1 MTMNNTTILKTLCAV
16 LLMISSATPQTLKS
30 DVSKKG
36 TTAAPFLSIGQGSR
50 GLAMGS
56 AAVAVVDD
64 ASAMF
69 WNPAGLTEVY
79 GGSAM
84 VDHTQWFAG
93 IQYNFAAAAVRI
105 GDMGVLGLSF
115 TSSGVDEMKV
125 TTVDRP
131 EGTGETFGVSD
142 IAFSVAY
149 ALKLTD
155 KFSIGFNPKIV
166 YQKIWKTSATGAAID
181 VGIKYETP
189 FDGIVLGMAITN
201 FGTKMKLEGNS
212 LLVLYD
218 PDKTTEGNNG
228 RIPASLETEEW
239 ALPLNFKFGIAYK
252 ALNSDANKLILALDA
267 SHPSDNYESIDV
279 GAEYIFNDFLALRG
293 GYKSMF
299 LVDSEEGMTFGVGIK
314 QSVVGTVQCCFD
326 FAYQDFGRLTN
337 VKKFSIGILF

>member
-1 MTMNNTTILKTLCAV
+1 MKSLKIFLTLFSIV
-16 LLMISSATPQTLKS
+16 LFGSMASAQTFKS

-56 AAVAVVDD
+56 AFVAVVDD
-64 ASAMF
+64 PSSMF
-69 WNPAGLTEVY
+69 WNPAGLSDIY
-79 GGSAM
+79 GGAAI
-84 VDHTQWFAG
+84 VDHTRWFAG
-93 IQYNFAAAAVRI
+93 IQYNYVAGALRL

-115 TSSGVDEMKV
+115 TASNIDEMNV
-125 TTVDRP
+125 TTVEEP

-166 YQKIWKTSATGAAID
+166 YQRIWKTSATGAAID
-181 VGIKYETP
+181 IGVKYATP
-189 FDGIVLGMAITN
+189 FEGIILGMSITN
-201 FGTKMKLEGNS
+201 FGSKMKLEGNS

-218 PDKTTEGNNG
+218 PDETTEGNNG
-228 RIPASLETEEW
+228 RIPASLSTEEW

-252 ALNSDANKLILALDA
+252 ALQDESSILTLAIDA
-267 SHPSDNYESIDV
+267 SHPSDNYESIDL
-279 GAEYIFNDFLALRG
+279 GAEYVFADFLALRG

-299 LVDSEEGMTFGVGIK
+299 LVDSEEGMTFGIGVK
-314 QSVVGTVQCCFD
+314 QSVVGALQFAFD
-326 FAYQDFGRLTN
+326 YAYQDFGRLKD
-337 VKKFSIGILF
+337 VQKFTIGILF